1 MTLRGHLNVGILA
14 IQSELIGSGKYTGGD
29 EMYGFAKDLKIEGI
43 LGEEIR
49 QICLGRYD
57 VQFLFGSGSSIAV
70 QSLIEVFHGD
80 ELIATWDEDVNW
92 TSSNFQRLLNVSV
105 TSYSVID
112 ERVLEICLREE
123 FRLRLHDN
131 SEQFESVQ
139 IYPEH
144 IVI

>member
-1 MTLRGHLNVGILA
+1 
-14 IQSELIGSGKYTGGD
+14 
-29 EMYGFAKDLKIEGI
+29 MYGFAKDLKIEGI

-49 QICLGRYD
+49 QIRMGRYD
-57 VQFLFGSGSSIAV
+57 VQLLFGSGSCIAV

-112 ERVLEICLREE
+112 ERVLEICLSEE

-139 IYPEH
+139 IYPQH

>member
-1 MTLRGHLNVGILA
+1 
-14 IQSELIGSGKYTGGD
+14 
-29 EMYGFAKDLKIEGI
+29 MYGFAKDLKIEGI

-49 QICLGRYD
+49 QICMGRYD
-57 VQFLFGSGSSIAV
+57 VQFLFGSGSCIAV
-70 QSLIEVFHGD
+70 QSPIEVFHGD

-139 IYPEH
+139 IYPQH

>member
-1 MTLRGHLNVGILA
+1 
-14 IQSELIGSGKYTGGD
+14 
-29 EMYGFAKDLKIEGI
+29 MYGFAKDLRIEGI

-57 VQFLFGSGSSIAV
+57 VQFIFGSGSCIAV
-70 QSLIEVFHGD
+70 QSRIEVFHGE
-80 ELIATWDEDVNW
+80 ELVATWDEHVNW

-112 ERVLEICLREE
+112 ERVLEIRLREE
-123 FRLRLHDN
+123 FKLRLHDN

-139 IYPEH
+139 IYPQH
-144 IVI
+144 IAI